1 MIQLY
6 CVKIFPVQAEVA
18 LESCRELVEKVFPW
32 RENRG
37 TSPLRLWQW
46 ASETALLCMEF
57 ERRGIVDEP
66 VTNRGAY
73 GKPALAGEEF
83 HFNFSHSAEHLIMA
97 SADVS
102 VGCDIE
108 INRHGYKNLA
118 IKYLHPNEL
127 KIFNDIETDAA
138 QEQMFLRL
146 WTRKEAIAKCLGLG
160 ISLGFKDIDVSGA
173 LESAS
178 AIHIH
183 QENIIVSEIFLNNES
198 IASYALLE
206 KEGVA
211 PQVQIHNIPMSEI
224 VDLIIKKGTG
234 ENRQPL

>member
-6 CVKIFPVQAEVA
+6 CVKNFPVQAEAA
-18 LESCRELVEKVFPW
+18 LESGRELAEKVFPW
-32 RENRG
+32 RESLG
-37 TSPLRLWQW
+37 TSTLRLWQR
-46 ASETALLCMEF
+46 ASEAALLCMEF
-57 ERRGIVDEP
+57 ERRGIAGEP

-73 GKPALAGEEF
+73 GKPALAGEDF

-97 SADVS
+97 SADTS

-118 IKYLHPNEL
+118 NKYLHPNEL
-127 KIFNDIETDAA
+127 KIFNEIKTDAA

-160 ISLGFKDIDVSGA
+160 IPLGFKDIDVSGA
-173 LESAS
+173 LESES
-178 AIHIH
+178 VIHIH
-183 QENIIVSEIFLNNES
+183 QEDIIVSEIFLNNES
-198 IASYALLE
+198 IASYALKK
-206 KEGVA
+206 KEGAA

-224 VDLIIKKGTG
+224 VDSIIKK
-234 ENRQPL
+234 